1 MYVGKATTFRFLEKI
16 AIFDT
21 NILFMMHKK
30 ITLICLLIGLN
41 LAAFAQRYLE
51 KSFDSVVVYQDIPY
65 GFNYNFRGDSTQLYM
80 DIYVPHNDTATN
92 RPLLALAHGGS
103 FVQGNKRSGD
113 MLIICKRLAEMGYV
127 VISFQ
132 YRLGIDIT
140 SGKTL
145 EQEFQQA
152 VWRGAQDGRAAIRF
166 MHKTID
172 SGDSFKINPN
182 QIYTGGVS
190 AGGVLGLQLAFLDK
204 PNEIA
209 TLSIDTNVI
218 GGIEGNSGNPG
229 YPWKVKGVINLCG
242 AMGNVSWM
250 SDNKDVS
257 ICNMHGNGDLTVPY
271 KTDYFKFFG
280 ANVALLQGSFS
291 VDSAAAEFG
300 LDSRLYTFYG
310 APHVPFVGLT
320 EANQLYMDTTINY
333 VARYLY
339 KNVTGNIPNALA
351 EPKLA
356 GKSVSLYPNP
366 AKEWIKIESEE
377 EAISSVDVYS
387 LNGQKLQQWIG
398 SDRNITLN
406 VNQLPNGLY
415 LLKIETGKQSIFKKL
430 RID

>member
-1 MYVGKATTFRFLEKI
+1 MVGKKI
-16 AIFDT
+16 S
-21 NILFMMHKK
+21 
-30 ITLICLLIGLN
+30 LICLLIGLN

-113 MLIICKRLAEMGYV
+113 MIIICKRLAEMGYV

-132 YRLGIDIT
+132 YRLGVDIA

-145 EQEFQQA
+145 EHEFQQA
-152 VWRGAQDGRAAIRF
+152 VWRGAQDGRAAIRY

-172 SGDSFKINPN
+172 NGNEYRLDSK

-204 PNEIA
+204 PAELS

-218 GGIEGNSGNPG
+218 GGIEGNSGNAG

-250 SDNKDVS
+250 SDNQDIS
-257 ICNMHGNGDLTVPY
+257 ICNMHGTADATVPY

-280 ANVALLQGSFS
+280 ANVALLNGGFS
-291 VDSAAAEFG
+291 IDSAAKVYDI
-300 LDSRLYTFYG
+300 DSRLYTYEG

-339 KNVTGNIPNALA
+339 KNVTGNIPNTLA
-351 EPKLA
+351 EPKQA
-356 GKSVSLYPNP
+356 DISVSIYPNP
-366 AKEWIKIESEE
+366 AKEWIKIESDDQT
-377 EAISSVDVYS
+377 ILSVELYS
-387 LNGQKLQQWIG
+387 LSGQKLHQWVG
-398 SDRNITLN
+398 SDRNMTLHI
-406 VNQLPNGLY
+406 NQMPNGLY
-415 LLKIETGKQSIFKKL
+415 VLKVNSNKQHIFKKI

>member
-1 MYVGKATTFRFLEKI
+1 MIR
-16 AIFDT
+16 
-21 NILFMMHKK
+21 KK
-30 ITLICLLIGLN
+30 ISLICFLIVLN

-51 KSFDSVVVYQDIPY
+51 KSFDSVVVFQDIPY

-80 DIYVPHNDTATN
+80 DIYVPHNDTATK

-103 FVQGNKRSGD
+103 FVQGNKRSSD
-113 MLIICKRLAEMGYV
+113 MIIICKRLAEMGYV
-127 VISFQ
+127 VVSFQ
-132 YRLGIDIT
+132 YRLGIDIA

-172 SGDSFKINPN
+172 NGDSYKINPA

-204 PNEIA
+204 PNELS
-209 TLSIDTNVI
+209 TLSLDTNVI

-229 YPWKVKGVINLCG
+229 YPWKVRGVINLCG
-242 AMGNVSWM
+242 AMGNVTWM

-257 ICNMHGNGDLTVPY
+257 ICSMHGTADATVPY

-280 ANVALLQGSFS
+280 TNVALLNGSFS
-291 VDSAAAEFG
+291 VDSAAKNYA
-300 LDSRLYTFYG
+300 LDTRLYTYNG

-320 EANQLYMDTTINY
+320 EVNKLYMDTTIDY
-333 VARYLY
+333 VSRYLY
-339 KNVTGNIPNALA
+339 RNVTGNIPSALA

-356 GKSVSLYPNP
+356 DNALQVYPNP
-366 AKEWIKIESEE
+366 ATNWVTVNHPVESIKRM
-377 EAISSVDVYS
+377 ALFS
-387 LNGQKLQQWIG
+387 LNGQLLQQWFG
-398 SDRNITLN
+398 SDRSITVPLN
-406 VNQLPNGLY
+406 QFTSGLY
-415 LLKIETGKQSIFKKL
+415 LLQVETTKQTFVKKL
-430 RID
+430 KID

>member
-1 MYVGKATTFRFLEKI
+1 
-16 AIFDT
+16 
-21 NILFMMHKK
+21 
-30 ITLICLLIGLN
+30 
-41 LAAFAQRYLE
+41 
-51 KSFDSVVVYQDIPY
+51 
-65 GFNYNFRGDSTQLYM
+65 
-80 DIYVPHNDTATN
+80 
-92 RPLLALAHGGS
+92 
-103 FVQGNKRSGD
+103 
-113 MLIICKRLAEMGYV
+113 
-127 VISFQ
+127 
-132 YRLGIDIT
+132 
-140 SGKTL
+140 
-145 EQEFQQA
+145 
-152 VWRGAQDGRAAIRF
+152 
-166 MHKTID
+166 
-172 SGDSFKINPN
+172 
-182 QIYTGGVS
+182 
-190 AGGVLGLQLAFLDK
+190 VLGLQLAFLDK
-204 PNEIA
+204 PNELS
-209 TLSIDTNVI
+209 TLSIDTNLI

-229 YPWKVKGVINLCG
+229 YSWKVQGVINLCG

-280 ANVALLQGSFS
+280 TNVALLQGSFS

-351 EPKLA
+351 EPKHA
-356 GKSVSLYPNP
+356 GNEIRVYPNP
-366 AKEWIKIESEE
+366 AAERVQIESGEHDIIGIE
-377 EAISSVDVYS
+377 LYS

-406 VNQLPNGLY
+406 LNQLPIGLY
-415 LLKIETGKQSIFKKL
+415 VLKIETGKQSIFKKL